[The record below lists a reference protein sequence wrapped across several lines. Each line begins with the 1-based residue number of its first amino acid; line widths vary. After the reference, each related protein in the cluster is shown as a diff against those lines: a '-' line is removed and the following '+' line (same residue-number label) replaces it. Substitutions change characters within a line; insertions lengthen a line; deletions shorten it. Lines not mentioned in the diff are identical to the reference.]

1 MFKAVPSFAAE
12 QIDWTDVR
20 RRIASTPV
28 VVKPPPTDAALDR
41 KRKMARDRWHR
52 RYDADP
58 EHCREVR
65 RAWEAANQDK
75 VKANRARCYEKLKQ
89 DPVRLERKRQRQRDY
104 KARKKLAVAA

>member
-1 MFKAVPSFAAE
+1 MPIESE
-12 QIDWTDVR
+12 QIDWAEVR

-28 VVKPPPTDAALDR
+28 IARPEPTDAALER
-41 KRKMARDRWHR
+41 KRKSARDRWHR
-52 RYDADP
+52 RYEADP

-89 DPVRLERKRQRQRDY
+89 DPVRLERKRQRQREY
-104 KARKKLAVAA
+104 KARKKLAAAA